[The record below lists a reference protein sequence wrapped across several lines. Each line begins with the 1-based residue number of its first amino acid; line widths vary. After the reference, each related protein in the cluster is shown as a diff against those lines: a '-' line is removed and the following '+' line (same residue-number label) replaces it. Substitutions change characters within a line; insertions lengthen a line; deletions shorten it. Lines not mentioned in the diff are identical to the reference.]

1 MALFAG
7 FAVCAGV
14 AGAAQLDGNF
24 DALSCHLLVLSNFYH
39 DGALHTFSLEFAS
52 DFIIAFDISLEM
64 ECICRTSATTVETC
78 EAVFAVFLCVNVASA
93 EFLLEFR
100 LCDAFVY
107 ISHEILFFTNKLV
120 TWVKITPGCY
130 SQVLC
135 S

>member
-14 AGAAQLDGNF
+14 AGAAQLDGYF
-24 DALSCHLLVLSNFYH
+24 DALSCQLLVLSNFYH

-64 ECICRTSATTVETC
+64 ECICRTSTTTVETC
-78 EAVFAVFLCVNVASA
+78 EAVFAVLLCVNVASA
-93 EFLLEFR
+93 EFLLNFR